1 MSEIRATTISD
12 AAGTGP
18 ITLTK
23 QSAAKAWARFDMIS
37 DTVNGSLN
45 IGNIIDNGTG
55 DFTLEFTNDMAS
67 ENYAHV
73 GSATW
78 LAGAAS
84 ALPTSTLKDGSPS
97 YATASNFRG
106 EAFFVNSTSNRTN
119 FDYDYITATI
129 HGDLA

>member
-1 MSEIRATTISD
+1 MS
-12 AAGTGP
+12 
-18 ITLTK
+18 TLTVSNIK
-23 QSAAKAWARFDMIS
+23 KTGETASRDVSGVAAAWARFDMIS

-45 IGNIIDNGTG
+45 IGNIIDNATG
-55 DFTLEFTNDMAS
+55 DFTLEFSSDMAS

-73 GSATW
+73 GSA
-78 LAGAAS
+78 AYMVS
-84 ALPTSTLKDGSPS
+84 ATSVLPTSTLKDGSPS

-106 EAFFVNSTSNRTN
+106 EAFFVNSATNRTN